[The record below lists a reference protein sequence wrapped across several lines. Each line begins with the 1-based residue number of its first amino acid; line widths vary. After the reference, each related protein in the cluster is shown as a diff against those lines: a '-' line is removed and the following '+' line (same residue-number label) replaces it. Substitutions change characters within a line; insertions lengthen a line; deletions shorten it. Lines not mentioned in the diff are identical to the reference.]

1 LWEPNLTHGSGIRG
15 EIRSLL
21 FREKG
26 ETMLKKMALSSL
38 VLGGALVIGANSFGQ
53 SAASSAYC
61 ASGKTV
67 KFAGITWES
76 GQFTTELVRYILE
89 KGYDCKT
96 EVIPGST
103 AVTET
108 AMLAGEV
115 NVWAEQWVGYSTI
128 FKKGLEEK
136 KVKLVGDILD
146 GGTLEGWF
154 VPTYMVKGDAKRGIK
169 ASTPDLKSVADLE
182 KYKGLFKDDENPAMG
197 RLYNCPVGWSCEK
210 DNGQKLIAYGLDKS
224 FVNFKPGNGAGLD
237 AAIAGAY
244 EKGQPILFYYWAPT
258 GFLGKYDFT
267 RLEEPK
273 YNEACWKTIKDLTNT
288 KPCGSMAPSV
298 DLKFGVTTDIAD
310 SDAIIA
316 VMSKVKYSLASFNKV
331 IAEISDTKKAPA
343 EVALNFLKK
352 KPTIWTKW
360 VPASVVS
367 KIKASLK

>member
-1 LWEPNLTHGSGIRG
+1 
-15 EIRSLL
+15 
-21 FREKG
+21 
-26 ETMLKKMALSSL
+26 
-38 VLGGALVIGANSFGQ
+38 
-53 SAASSAYC
+53 
-61 ASGKTV
+61 V

-89 KGYDCKT
+89 KGYGCKT

-210 DNGQKLIAYGLDKS
+210 DNGQKLLAYGLDKS

-288 KPCGSMAPSV
+288 KPCGSMAPST

-310 SDAIIA
+310 SDAIIG

>member
-1 LWEPNLTHGSGIRG
+1 
-15 EIRSLL
+15 
-21 FREKG
+21 
-26 ETMLKKMALSSL
+26 MLKKIALSSL

-53 SAASSAYC
+53 GAATSAYC

-89 KGYDCKT
+89 KGYGCKT

-154 VPTYMVKGDAKRGIK
+154 VPTYMVKGDAKRNIK
-169 ASTPDLKSVADLE
+169 ASTPDLKSVSDLG
-182 KYKGLFKDDENPAMG
+182 KYKAIFKDDENPAMG

-210 DNGQKLIAYGLDKS
+210 DNGQKLLAYGLDKS

-288 KPCGSMAPSV
+288 KPCGSAAPST

-310 SDAIIA
+310 NDAIIA
-316 VMSKVKYSLASFNKV
+316 VMSKVKYSLAGFNK
-331 IAEISDTKKAPA
+331 IISEISETKKAPA
-343 EVALNFLKK
+343 VIAKEYLKEQGA
-352 KPTIWTKW
+352 TWTKW
-360 VPASVVS
+360 VSPEAAK
-367 KIKASLK
+367 KIQDSLK

>member
-1 LWEPNLTHGSGIRG
+1 M
-15 EIRSLL
+15 
-21 FREKG
+21 F
-26 ETMLKKMALSSL
+26 KKIALSSL

-53 SAASSAYC
+53 GAATSAYC

-89 KGYDCKT
+89 KGYGCKT

-169 ASTPDLKSVADLE
+169 ASTPDLKSVSDLG
-182 KYKGLFKDDENPAMG
+182 KYKAIFKDDENPAMG

-288 KPCGSMAPSV
+288 KPCGSAAPSV
-298 DLKFGVTTDIAD
+298 DLKFGITTDIAD
-310 SDAIIA
+310 NDAIVA
-316 VMSKVKYSLASFNKV
+316 VMSKVKYPLSAFNKI
-331 IAEISDTKKAPA
+331 IAEISETKKAPA
-343 EVALNFLKK
+343 QVAKEYLKEQ
-352 KPTIWTKW
+352 TAIWTKW
-360 VPASVVS
+360 VSADAAK
-367 KIKASLK
+367 KIQDSLK

>member
-1 LWEPNLTHGSGIRG
+1 
-15 EIRSLL
+15 
-21 FREKG
+21 
-26 ETMLKKMALSSL
+26 MLKKIALSSL

-53 SAASSAYC
+53 GAATSAYC

-89 KGYDCKT
+89 KGYGCKT

-154 VPTYMVKGDAKRGIK
+154 VPTYMVKGDAKRNIK
-169 ASTPDLKSVADLE
+169 ASTPDLKSVSDLG
-182 KYKGLFKDDENPAMG
+182 KYKAIFKDDENPAMG

-210 DNGQKLIAYGLDKS
+210 DNGQKLIAYGLSKS

-288 KPCGSMAPSV
+288 KPCGSAAPSV
-298 DLKFGVTTDIAD
+298 DLKFGITTDIAD
-310 SDAIIA
+310 NDAIVS
-316 VMSKVKYSLASFNKV
+316 VMSKVKYPLSAFNKI
-331 IAEISDTKKAPA
+331 IAEISETKKAPA
-343 EVALNFLKK
+343 QVAKEYLKEQ
-352 KPTIWTKW
+352 TAIWTKW
-360 VPASVVS
+360 VSPDAAK
-367 KIKASLK
+367 KIQDSLK

>member
-1 LWEPNLTHGSGIRG
+1 M
-15 EIRSLL
+15 
-21 FREKG
+21 F
-26 ETMLKKMALSSL
+26 KKIALSSL
-38 VLGGALVIGANSFGQ
+38 VLGSALVIGANSFGA
-53 SAASSAYC
+53 SATSSAYC
-61 ASGKTV
+61 DSGKTV

-89 KGYDCKT
+89 KGYGCKT

-154 VPTYMVKGDAKRGIK
+154 VPTYMVKGDAKRNIK
-169 ASTPDLKSVADLE
+169 ASTPDLKSVSDLG
-182 KYKGLFKDDENPAMG
+182 KYKAIFKDDENAAMG

-210 DNGQKLIAYGLDKS
+210 DNGQKLLAYGLNKD

-244 EKGQPILFYYWAPT
+244 EKGLPILFYYWAPT

-288 KPCGSMAPSV
+288 KPCGSASPST

-310 SDAIIA
+310 NDAIVS
-316 VMSKVKYSLASFNKV
+316 VMSKVQYPLAAFNKV
-331 IAEISDTKKAPA
+331 IVEISDAKKAPA
-343 EVALNFLKK
+343 QVAKEYLIEQA
-352 KPTIWTKW
+352 PIWTKW
-360 VPASVVS
+360 VSADAAK
-367 KIKASLK
+367 KIQASLK